1 MFPFKLLNKYPLLI
15 LFNQDRLLKPIII
28 KKQLNYKEA
37 QKYTRQIYNTQ
48 AKAKEI
54 IKKA

>member
-1 MFPFKLLNKYPLLI
+1 MSLFKLLNKYLLST
-15 LFNQDRLLKPIII
+15 LFDQDRLLRPIII
-28 KKQLNYKEA
+28 KKQLNHEET
-37 QKYTRQIYNTQ
+37 QKYTQQIYNAQ